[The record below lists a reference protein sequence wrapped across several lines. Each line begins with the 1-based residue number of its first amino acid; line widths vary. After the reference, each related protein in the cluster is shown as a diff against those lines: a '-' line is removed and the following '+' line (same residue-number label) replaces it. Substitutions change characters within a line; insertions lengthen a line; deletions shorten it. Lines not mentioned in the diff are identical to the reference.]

1 MIKKDLGFVVRRYNF
16 RETSLIT
23 TIYTQ
28 NYGKIRGILKG
39 FYTQKREFSSPLGV
53 FSLNEFIFYPK
64 RSEIWLISHA
74 DLVSDF
80 SFLAE
85 SLPKSKVAAL
95 CFSLIDKTMQLWD
108 RNLYLFNLIKESL
121 EFLQREGDLKILCIF
136 LIKFLTHSGFKPEFN
151 HCISCANL
159 LEGDIFF
166 SVSKGGLVCKD
177 CRVRVGDIRKISKQ
191 ATQSLLYIQRTEF
204 PLVCRLNLNLKC
216 QQEVLYILS
225 EFLTYHFQ
233 FYDLASYG
241 SFKKSAILV
250 Q

>member
-28 NYGKIRGILKG
+28 NYGKISGILKG

-53 FSLNEFIFYPK
+53 FSLNEFVFYPK
-64 RSEIWLISHA
+64 RSEIWLISHV

-80 SFLAE
+80 SFLAK
-85 SLPKSKVAAL
+85 SLSKSKVAAL
-95 CFSLIDKTMQLWD
+95 YFNLIDKTMQLWD
-108 RNLYLFNLIKESL
+108 RNPYIFNLIKESL

-151 HCISCANL
+151 HCICCAGL
-159 LEGDIFF
+159 LEEDIFF
-166 SVSKGGLVCKD
+166 SVSKGGLVCKN
-177 CRVRVGDIRKISKQ
+177 CRARVSDIRKISKQ

-204 PLVCRLNLNLKC
+204 PLVCRLNLNLRC

-225 EFLTYHFQ
+225 EFLAYHFQ
-233 FYDLASYG
+233 FYDLINHG
-241 SFKKSAILV
+241 NFRKSAILV
-250 Q
+250 

>member
-1 MIKKDLGFVVRRYNF
+1 MIKKDLGFVIRRYNF

-28 NYGKIRGILKG
+28 NYGKISGILKG

-80 SFLAE
+80 SFLSK
-85 SLPKSKVAAL
+85 SLSKSKAAAL
-95 CFSLIDKTMQLWD
+95 CFNLTDKTMQLWD
-108 RNLYLFNLIKESL
+108 RNPYIFNLIKESL
-121 EFLQREGDLKILCIF
+121 EFLQKEKDLKILCIF
-136 LIKFLTHSGFKPEFN
+136 LIKFLTHSGFRPEFN

-159 LEGDIFF
+159 LEEDIFF
-166 SVSKGGLVCKD
+166 SVSKGGLVCRD
-177 CRVRVGDIRKISKQ
+177 CRVRFGDIRRISKQ

-204 PLVCRLNLNLKC
+204 PLVCRLNLDLKC
-216 QQEVLYILS
+216 QQEVLHILS
-225 EFLTYHFQ
+225 EFLAYHFQ
-233 FYDLASYG
+233 FYDLSGYDG
-241 SFKKSAILV
+241 LKKYAILA